1 MAMAAATESAE
12 RADAAGCDDSDN
24 DNMNLVQRQGQGGG
38 GEEQSQSPVKTE
50 RPNPNPDP
58 NPSNNDSTEGEGGEE
73 RAGKR
78 RRGGAPVDYA
88 ALNKKLEQEKREG
101 ASTSASDSGK

>member
-1 MAMAAATESAE
+1 MAAASESAE

-50 RPNPNPDP
+50 RPDPNPDP